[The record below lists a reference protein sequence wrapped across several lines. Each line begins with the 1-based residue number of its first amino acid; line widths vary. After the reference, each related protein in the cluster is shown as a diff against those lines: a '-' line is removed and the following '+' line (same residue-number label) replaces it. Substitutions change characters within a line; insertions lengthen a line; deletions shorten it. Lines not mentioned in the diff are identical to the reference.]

1 MRRYLLIF
9 GFILSAA
16 SVFANSNMELPFT
29 VGETLE
35 YRIHWGLIHVGRS
48 LISTEWVEHEGRQL
62 IAIRL
67 KNRTYGVLAKIYPV
81 DDFVESLVDPQTFLP
96 VRFIKKLN
104 QGRYHCD
111 EETLLDHEKGVAYW
125 HSRKTDK
132 RKEYPI
138 DAESRD
144 ILTFLYHS
152 RLQVM
157 QPDTIVKRQLIA
169 DEKLYDLE
177 IHCEEIEPVKLSGF
191 GDIDCLKIE
200 PKASFN
206 GIFVR
211 AGRMWMWISR
221 DPRRICTELKSE
233 VLVGKVSLTLSSVTG
248 PGDDFWL
255 AKPVDDDDETPSPRR
270 PMFRRR

>member
-1 MRRYLLIF
+1 MRRYLLIL
-9 GFILSAA
+9 GFILSTVP
-16 SVFANSNMELPFT
+16 VFANSNIELPFA

-35 YRIHWGLIHVGRS
+35 YRIHWGLVSVGTSR
-48 LISTEWVEHEGRQL
+48 ISTEWVEYEGRQL

-67 KNRTYGVLAKIYPV
+67 KNRTNGALSKLYPV
-81 DDFVESLVDPQTFLP
+81 DDFVESLVDPETFLP

-111 EETLLDHEKGVAYW
+111 EETLLDHVEGVAYW
-125 HSRKTDK
+125 HSNKSGK
-132 RKEYPI
+132 KKEYAI
-138 DAESRD
+138 EAESRD

-157 QPDTIVKRQLIA
+157 QPDTILKRQLIA

-177 IHCEEIEPVKLSGF
+177 IHCEAIEPVKLSVF
-191 GDIDCLKIE
+191 GDIDCLRIE

-233 VLVGKVSLTLSSVTG
+233 VLVGKVSLTLDSVTG
-248 PGDDFWL
+248 PGDDFWVS
-255 AKPVDDDDETPSPRR
+255 KPMNDGDETPRPRR
-270 PMFRRR
+270 PIFRRR